1 MGLFNKKPKRV
12 ALVLGGGATRGLA
25 HIGVIKAFEE
35 NGIEF
40 DYVAGTS
47 VGSLIGAFYAAG
59 YTSAQME
66 EMAKGLKAKDIKKGL
81 IPFTPSKTDGIKKLV
96 KSHIGDIDVSD
107 LKKPFCGV
115 AVDVK
120 TGNEIHFTKGNLA
133 NVVAGSCAVPGVFY
147 PVEEGEYLLY
157 DGGIMNNIPSNVPK
171 VVWDCDAV
179 VAVDVNST
187 RGQGTQS
194 EKFLDTVM
202 ASIQIMMK
210 SNSVKGYLHGDIV
223 IQPDLKRFKATK
235 LDFVDEMIAEGYNAA
250 MYNMDKIKML
260 LNGKLKKY
268 LKKELKAKRELYSW
282 WKKKTNYGES
292 W

>member
-1 MGLFNKKPKRV
+1 MGLFTKKPKRV

-47 VGSLIGAFYAAG
+47 VGSLVGAFYAAG
-59 YTSAQME
+59 YTSSQME
-66 EMAKGLKAKDIKKGL
+66 EMAKSLKVKDIRPNL
-81 IPFTPSKTDGIKKLV
+81 LPFTPSKTDGIKKLV
-96 KSHIGDIDVSD
+96 KSYIGDIDVSD

-120 TGNEIHFTKGNLA
+120 TGEELHFTKGNLA

-147 PVEEGEYLLY
+147 PVEEGNYLLY

-171 VVWDCDAV
+171 IVFGCDAI

-210 SNSVKGYLHGDIV
+210 SNSLKGYLHGDVV
-223 IQPDLKRFKATK
+223 IQPDLKRFKSTK
-235 LDFVDEMIAEGYNAA
+235 LDYMDEMIAEGYNAA
-250 MYNMDKIKML
+250 IYQIENIKML
-260 LNGKLKKY
+260 FNGKLKKFR
-268 LKKELKAKRELYSW
+268 KKQEKANKVD
-282 WKKKTNYGES
+282 KFK
-292 W
+292 